1 MKENFIMIEKQLK
14 TFMDFQGCIT
24 FPASAGN
31 DIIRVNKFL
40 AEHDFAVIPEEYL
53 QFLKLS
59 NGLSY
64 NGIEFFGT
72 INHYREEKKYTFPD
86 LIATNMHYEGYAFF
100 NNKIIIGRIS
110 ENLMFYDKIT
120 ENYAIADRLTLR
132 SRREVTSF
140 GELLDIFLGICSY

>member
-1 MKENFIMIEKQLK
+1 MIETKLK
-14 TFMDFQGCIT
+14 TFMNFQGCIT
-24 FPASAGN
+24 FPSSADN

-40 AEHDFAVIPEEYL
+40 VEHDFSAIPEEYL
-53 QFLKLS
+53 HFLKLS

-110 ENLMFYDKIT
+110 ENLMFYDKTT

-132 SRREVTSF
+132 SRREVSTF
-140 GELLDIFLGICSY
+140 DELLEIFLNICSF